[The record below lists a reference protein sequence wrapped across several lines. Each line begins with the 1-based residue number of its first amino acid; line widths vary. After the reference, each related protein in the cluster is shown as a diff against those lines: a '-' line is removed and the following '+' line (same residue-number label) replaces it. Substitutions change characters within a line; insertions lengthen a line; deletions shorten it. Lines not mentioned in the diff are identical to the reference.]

1 MLKVNLSRQSAKF
14 IKKLSTKHARQVA
27 AKITQ
32 LISNTK
38 MFATNLPPKSPSPP
52 LVPPSGGETE
62 GGLSEKRVLEI
73 LVIDKRNDNAVY
85 KQLKRL

>member
-38 MFATNLPPKSPSPP
+38 MFATNSFYPPKSPLIRGTFRKKS
-52 LVPPSGGETE
+52 S
-62 GGLSEKRVLEI
+62 
-73 LVIDKRNDNAVY
+73 RNPGN
-85 KQLKRL
+85 